1 MKRFLFIGFIVVLLA
16 AIPLTIYILVTQRTI
31 TKSGA
36 APSSRLAFVAPT
48 DPVVVGT
55 PVTIPLTVDP
65 TANGGNNV
73 VSFVKVAFTYD
84 GNKLQV
90 GNNYFTN
97 GQSFP
102 TTLEGPTNT
111 CDSNKLCTI
120 AVTVSI
126 GANPQQGINSLTN
139 VGTIT
144 FTPLAATDPNN
155 PTTLNFVANQIQIL
169 SLATTDQPAENVF
182 AGGTSLPLTI
192 VTALS
197 LSGTPIPTDT
207 PFPGEAANPTDT
219 PTPSNNG
226 GTSGTSGNGGTG
238 TTGTGPT
245 CSSLTADQNNT
256 SNGAPFT
263 VLLTAVGNSNS
274 STISKISFN
283 FGDGN
288 SQDVTTGGGIGTASV
303 STQISH
309 VYQSNGTFTAT
320 ATLTDADGNV
330 STAGSCTQTVTIGG
344 GNQTAQNNDTPTPTG
359 TPKPVTTVGA
369 TGPGQTF
376 LIAGAGGAILTTI
389 GIVLLLAL

>member
-1 MKRFLFIGFIVVLLA
+1 MKRFLLIGFIVVLLA
-16 AIPLTIYILVTQRTI
+16 AIPLTMYILVTQRTV

-36 APSSRLAFVAPT
+36 APTSRLAFVAPT

-65 TANGGNNV
+65 TSNGGSNV

-90 GNNYFTN
+90 GSNYFTN

-102 TTLEGPTNT
+102 TTLEGPTNN
-111 CDSNKLCTI
+111 CDTNKLCTI
-120 AVTVSI
+120 TVTVSI
-126 GANPQQGINSLTN
+126 GANPQQGVTSLTN

-144 FTPLAATDPNN
+144 FTPLAATDTNN
-155 PTTLNFVANQIQIL
+155 PTVLNFVANQIQIL
-169 SLATTDQPAENVF
+169 SLATADQPAENVF

-192 VTALS
+192 VTAGS
-197 LSGTPIPTDT
+197 LSGTPVPTDT
-207 PFPGEAANPTDT
+207 PEPTTTTTTDNT
-219 PTPSNNG
+219 TG
-226 GTSGTSGNGGTG
+226 GTSDTGGSSTTTSGGGTTSGNT
-238 TTGTGPT
+238 PT

-263 VLLTAVGNSNS
+263 VLLTAVGTSDT
-274 STISKISFN
+274 STISKVSFN

-309 VYQSNGTFTAT
+309 VYQANGTFTAT
-320 ATLTDADGNV
+320 ASLTDADGNI
-330 STAGSCTQTVTIGG
+330 SAAGSCTQTIAIGG
-344 GNQTAQNNDTPTPTG
+344 TQTAQANTPTPTG
-359 TPKPVTTVGA
+359 TPQPVTTVGA

-376 LIAGAGGAILTTI
+376 LLAGAGGAVLVTI
-389 GIVLLLAL
+389 GLVLLLAL